1 MGQLAKSYFVKSSLD
16 SDCLRASKWTLI
28 HAVNEED
35 AMEKYIHE
43 QNLVLLKRRLAEV
56 QDEDQRK
63 VILKLLAEEKAKDL
77 PEETSTK

>member
-1 MGQLAKSYFVKSSLD
+1 MP
-16 SDCLRASKWTLI
+16 
-28 HAVNEED
+28 
-35 AMEKYIHE
+35 
-43 QNLVLLKRRLAEV
+43 LAEV